1 MLTFVAEKTLE
12 RERER
17 ILARKDNSRGKREAV
32 LSSTFT
38 SLKRNAVASRRRN
51 SEKPPSPPAMLSFNV
66 SPLLSSTPSLASIA
80 LVLFITFLILKCL
93 RLLSSSVAS
102 TDLRLPPSPP
112 KLPIIGNLHQ
122 LGNYPHRSLQALSRR
137 YGPLMMLHF
146 GSAPI
151 LVVSSADCAR
161 DIMKTHDLIFSDR
174 PRSTLSERLLYHRKD
189 VSLAPYGE
197 YWRQM
202 RSICVL
208 QLLSNKRVQSLRTVR
223 EEEISL
229 LMDKIEQHRSVDLSD
244 VFASLTNDIICR
256 VALGRK
262 YSEGMQGK
270 KFKGLLADMTGLL
283 GTFNVGDFIPS
294 IAWIN
299 KLTGLDAKVELV
311 AREFDQFLD
320 EVVEEHRRK
329 MEEKSVGGGG
339 GDRRDF
345 VDVLLVIEKDKTL
358 GFALGADSIKALVLD
373 IFTAGTDTTYTVL
386 EWAMT
391 ELLRHPRAMDILQT
405 EVRKIANGKPN
416 ITDEDLEKMH
426 YLRAV
431 LKETLRLHPP
441 IPLLVPRL
449 STRDVKIRG
458 YDIAV
463 GTMVITNAWTIGR
476 DPSTWDKPDEFK
488 PERFL
493 NSSVDFKG
501 QDLELIPFGSGRR
514 GCPGTSFAMATN
526 ELVLANLVDKFDWAL
541 PEGLKAEDLDMTE
554 CTGLTIHRKVHLL
567 AVPTAFPS

>member
-1 MLTFVAEKTLE
+1 M
-12 RERER
+12 
-17 ILARKDNSRGKREAV
+17 S
-32 LSSTFT
+32 SSTAAVSTSDINPHVRSVPPPLVFT
-38 SLKRNAVASRRRN
+38 SLKRNAVTSRRRN

-93 RLLSSSVAS
+93 RLLSSSVAA

-146 GSAPI
+146 GSAPV

-197 YWRQM
+197 YWRKM
-202 RSICVL
+202 RSISVL

-329 MEEKSVGGGG
+329 VEEKSVGGGG
-339 GDRRDF
+339 EDRRDF
-345 VDVLLVIEKDKTL
+345 VDVLLEIEKDKTL
-358 GFALGADSIKALVLD
+358 GFALGANSIKALVLD
-373 IFTAGTDTTYTVL
+373 IFAAGTDTTYTVL

-391 ELLRHPRAMDILQT
+391 ELLRHPRAMNILLT
-405 EVRKIANGKPN
+405 EVRKIASGKPN

-426 YLRAV
+426 YLQAV

-476 DPSTWDKPDEFK
+476 DPGTWDKPDDFK

-501 QDLELIPFGSGRR
+501 QDFELIPFGAGRR

-567 AVPTAFPS
+567 AVATPFLS

>member
-1 MLTFVAEKTLE
+1 MTSEQDRKFRDILHRKIHVELHSSSQHEQYKSACSLFVPPPL
-12 RERER
+12 
-17 ILARKDNSRGKREAV
+17 V
-32 LSSTFT
+32 FT
-38 SLKRNAVASRRRN
+38 SQKRNAVTSRRRN

-93 RLLSSSVAS
+93 HLLSSSVAS
-102 TDLRLPPSPP
+102 TGLRLPPSPP

-146 GSAPI
+146 GSAPV

-270 KFKGLLADMTGLL
+270 KFKGLLADMMGLL

-345 VDVLLVIEKDKTL
+345 VDVLLEIEKDKTL

-373 IFTAGTDTTYTVL
+373 IFAAGTDTTYTVL

-391 ELLRHPRAMDILQT
+391 ELLRHPKAMNILQT

-426 YLRAV
+426 YL
-431 LKETLRLHPP
+431 
-441 IPLLVPRL
+441 
-449 STRDVKIRG
+449 
-458 YDIAV
+458 
-463 GTMVITNAWTIGR
+463 
-476 DPSTWDKPDEFK
+476 
-488 PERFL
+488 
-493 NSSVDFKG
+493 
-501 QDLELIPFGSGRR
+501 
-514 GCPGTSFAMATN
+514 
-526 ELVLANLVDKFDWAL
+526 
-541 PEGLKAEDLDMTE
+541 
-554 CTGLTIHRKVHLL
+554 
-567 AVPTAFPS
+567 